1 MNKVFAII
9 ISGLF
14 AWLIVAS
21 LGGGETAAATPAA
34 ASASIGPQLTA
45 WRCPITDK
53 FFANPLTCKAQC
65 FNITCQPVSQ

>member
-1 MNKVFAII
+1 MNKLFAII

-21 LGGGETAAATPAA
+21 LGGGETAVASPVPA
-34 ASASIGPQLTA
+34 SVGPQLTA

-53 FFANPLTCKAQC
+53 FFTNPLTCKAQC
-65 FNITCQPVSQ
+65 FGFTCQPVSQ

>member
-21 LGGGETAAATPAA
+21 LGGSETAMASPAG
-34 ASASIGPQLTA
+34 SMVGPQLTA
-45 WRCPITDK
+45 WRCPITDQ
-53 FFANPLTCKAQC
+53 FFTNPLTCKRAC
-65 FNITCQPVSQ
+65 FNITCQAVSQ